1 MSAKMQLS
9 LPLATC
15 AALLA
20 AACQNAPTP
29 LSTERQDAAI
39 IGGATASNGQY
50 PAVVALMLGNQSSLC
65 TGTLI
70 EPDVVLTAAHCVQN
84 ESPGSLSVI
93 IDRENLQSPGGG
105 GRSVGVA
112 KRVVHPNYN
121 GNGGGGTVH
130 DVALVFL
137 DEQLT
142 DRTPIAINRDVAARA
157 PGTAT
162 TLTGFGIN
170 VAGGSNAGVLYT
182 VGKPI
187 SACDDVEQIIEDV
200 YNFSMP
206 LDQTR
211 YICWDQTVGT
221 GKCQGD
227 SGGPTFIDVG
237 GETRVAGITSFGD
250 GEGCRYFGVD
260 TAVDAEL
267 AFIDEEIG
275 IWSCGA
281 NGACNAD
288 CGTFGLPGDVD
299 CPLCA
304 SDAECG
310 DGYCNGA
317 GQCQPSPFSTGGL
330 GSTCAFGTDCA
341 SGLCTSGPGGMACV
355 DYCTVGA
362 GPTAADA
369 CPSSFE
375 CVDTGQGA
383 QGVCWHTG
391 DGGGCSAS
399 PAAGRRAPAAPFAV
413 VGFGA
418 LAWAVL
424 GRRSVLA
431 RAQR

>member
-1 MSAKMQLS
+1 MSAKLQLS
-9 LPLATC
+9 LPLVAC
-15 AALLA
+15 AALLT
-20 AACQNAPTP
+20 AACQDAAKP
-29 LSTERQDAAI
+29 LPLARHDEAI
-39 IGGATASNGQY
+39 IGGATATNGQY

-70 EPDVVLTAAHCVQN
+70 AADVVLTAAHCVEN
-84 ESPGSLSVI
+84 ESAGSLSVI
-93 IDRENLQSPGGG
+93 IDRENLQSPVGG
-105 GRSVGVA
+105 GRTVGVS
-112 KRVVHPNYN
+112 KRVVHPNYS
-121 GNGGGGTVH
+121 GSGGGGTVH

-170 VAGGSNAGVLYT
+170 VAGGSDAGVLYT
-182 VGKPI
+182 VDKTI
-187 SACDDVEQIIEDV
+187 SACNDVEQIIEEI
-200 YNFSMP
+200 YNFSIP

-227 SGGPTFIDVG
+227 SGGPTFIEVG
-237 GETRVAGITSFGD
+237 GETKVAGITSFGD

-267 AFIDEEIG
+267 DFIDEEIG

-281 NGACNAD
+281 NGACNAE

-304 SDAECG
+304 ADAECG
-310 DGYCNGA
+310 DGYCDGA
-317 GQCQPSPFSTGGL
+317 GQCQPRPFSPGGL
-330 GSTCAFGTDCA
+330 GSACAFGTDCA

-355 DYCTVGA
+355 QYCTIGGSA
-362 GPTAADA
+362 EAADA
-369 CPSSFE
+369 CPSSFD
-375 CVDTGQGA
+375 CVDVGQGA
-383 QGVCWHTG
+383 QGVCWSAG
-391 DGGGCSAS
+391 DGKGCNAS
-399 PAAGRRAPAAPFAV
+399 PAVGRGAPSAPFAV
-413 VGFGA
+413 LGFGA
-418 LAWAVL
+418 LAWVVL
-424 GRRSVLA
+424 GRRRG
-431 RAQR
+431 RAQA